1 MQHIIGIDIGTTH
14 VKAVVAS
21 AAGKILY
28 EAKAGYPTLNPSQG
42 YHEQNPQDIFEAVLH
57 VLRDSCEF
65 ITDKSGIA
73 CISFSAAMHS
83 LVAVDANGKP
93 LTALMTWADTR
104 SNKYAQQLKDSKPGK
119 ADLRTNGNSGTS
131 HVAAL

>member
-1 MQHIIGIDIGTTH
+1 MQHLLGIDIVTTH
-14 VKAVVAS
+14 VKAAVAS
-21 AAGKILY
+21 EAGKILY
-28 EAKAGYPTLNPSQG
+28 EAKAGYPTVNPSQG
-42 YHEQNPQDIFEAVLH
+42 YHEQNPQDIFEAVLQ
-57 VLRDSCEF
+57 VPRDACEF

-104 SNKYAQQLKDSKPGK
+104 SNKNAQQL
-119 ADLRTNGNSGTS
+119 
-131 HVAAL
+131 